1 MRANNELLDLM
12 ELCGH
17 FLYHRRGGKR
27 GQTKILR
34 ILAEQGDMMQRKI
47 QDILDIKSG
56 SLSEMVRKMEADGL
70 ILREKQEEDKR
81 NIYIKLT
88 QKGRVK
94 IEQDLARM
102 KKEEEILFNALSEE
116 EQEQFYELCSKLIKS
131 WRMSFVQSNIYHRR
145 QH

>member
-56 SLSEMVRKMEADGL
+56 SLSEIVRKMEADGL
-70 ILREKQEEDKR
+70 IIREKHEEDKR
-81 NIYIKLT
+81 NIYIKIT
-88 QKGRVK
+88 EKGRVK
-94 IEQDLARM
+94 IEKDLARM
-102 KKEEEILFNALSEE
+102 KKEEEILFNSLSEE
-116 EQEQFYELCSKLIKS
+116 EQKQFYELCSKLLQS
-131 WRMSFVQSNIYHRR
+131 WKMSFLPSNFYHRR
-145 QH
+145 QY